1 MYNMYTI
8 SYYTISLYYIQKYDI
23 IFILINNKAV
33 FKIPKKKNLLS
44 EVFEFIDS
52 SRQRDD
58 HKIRQMT

>member
-33 FKIPKKKNLLS
+33 FKIQKKNLLS
-44 EVFEFIDS
+44 KVFEFIDS

>member
-33 FKIPKKKNLLS
+33 FKIPKKNLLS
-44 EVFEFIDS
+44 TVFEFIDS

>member
-33 FKIPKKKNLLS
+33 FKIPKKNLLS
-44 EVFEFIDS
+44 KVFEFIDS